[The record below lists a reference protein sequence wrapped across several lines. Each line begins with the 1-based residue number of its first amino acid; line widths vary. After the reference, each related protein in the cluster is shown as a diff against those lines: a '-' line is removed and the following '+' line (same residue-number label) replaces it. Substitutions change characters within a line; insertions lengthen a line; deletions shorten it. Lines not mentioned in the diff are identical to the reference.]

1 MKAII
6 PVAGFGT
13 RMRPHTLTHPKVLL
27 PVADRPMIAHIV
39 DKIIEDG
46 IDELVFVVGY
56 LGDKVEE
63 FIRRNYNVKASF
75 VEQEEFLGLGHA
87 IYTARDFLGDEP
99 IFIVLG
105 DTIYDVE
112 LKPTLKN
119 KTSSLGVKTID
130 DPRRFGIA
138 VLDEKGF
145 ITKLV
150 EKPKKPVSNLALVGL
165 YFFKNGKTLKK
176 ALAQLIEKNIRTK
189 NEYQLTDAIQ
199 LMIDQGEKISTFNV
213 TGWYDCGKPETL
225 LETTG
230 IILQRDFSRKKYKY
244 ENVIINQPVYIHENA
259 AIENSIIGPNVTVA
273 ENTHIS
279 DCIISNSIIS
289 PGVKLKKIKITDS
302 IIGSHASVTGKSK
315 SLNLGDYSEI
325 LID

>member
-39 DKIIEDG
+39 DKIIADG
-46 IDELVFVVGY
+46 IDELIFVVGY
-56 LGDKVEE
+56 FGEKVEE
-63 FIRRNYNVKASF
+63 FIRQNYKVKASF
-75 VEQEEFLGLGHA
+75 IEQKEFLGLGHA
-87 IYTARDFLGDEP
+87 IYTAADFLNDEP

-112 LKPTLKN
+112 LKPILKS
-119 KTSSLGVKTID
+119 KTSSLGVKTIE

-138 VLDEKGF
+138 VLDKQGF

-150 EKPKKPVSNLALVGL
+150 EKPKKPVSNLTLVGL
-165 YFFKNGKTLKK
+165 YYFQNGSILKK
-176 ALAQLIEKNIRTK
+176 VLSELIEKNIRTK

-213 TGWYDCGKPETL
+213 KGWYDCGKPETL

-230 IILQRDFSRKKYKY
+230 IILQRDFSRKKYEYK
-244 ENVIINQPVYIHENA
+244 NVIIHPPVYIHESVK
-259 AIENSIIGPNVTVA
+259 IEKSIVGPNVSVA
-273 ENTHIS
+273 ANTQITN
-279 DCIISNSIIS
+279 CIISNSIIG
-289 PGVKLKKIKITDS
+289 PDVKLKNINITDS
-302 IIGSHASVTGKSK
+302 IVGNQASVTGKSK
-315 SLNLGDYSEI
+315 SLNLGDFSEI

>member
-39 DKIIEDG
+39 DKIIADG
-46 IDELVFVVGY
+46 IDEIVFVVGY

-63 FIRRNYNVKASF
+63 FIRQNYQVKASF
-75 VEQEEFLGLGHA
+75 VEQKEFLGLGHA
-87 IYTARDFLGDEP
+87 IYTAGDFISDEP

-112 LKPTLKN
+112 LKPALKS
-119 KTSSLGVKTID
+119 KTSSLGVKKID

-145 ITKLV
+145 VTKLV
-150 EKPKKPVSNLALVGL
+150 EKPKKPVSNLTLVGL
-165 YFFKNGKTLKK
+165 YYFKNGNTLKK
-176 ALAQLIEKNIRTK
+176 ALAQLIKKNIRTK

-199 LMIDQGEKISTFNV
+199 LMINQGEKITTFDV
-213 TGWYDCGKPETL
+213 SGWYDCGKPETL

-230 IILQRDFSRKKYKY
+230 IILQRDFSGKKYNY
-244 ENVIINQPVYIHENA
+244 ESTIVHPPVYIHQSVK
-259 AIENSIIGPNVTVA
+259 IENSIIGPNVTVA
-273 ENTHIS
+273 ENAHIS
-279 DCIISNSIIS
+279 DCIISNSIIG
-289 PGVKLKKIKITDS
+289 PGVKLKKINITDS
-302 IIGSHASVTGKSK
+302 IIGNHASVTGKTK
-315 SLNLGDYSEI
+315 SLNLGDYSEL